1 MAGWGVGSSGW
12 FASSAGFIDHRRGTI
27 PKAHEHLRVKRPVVA
42 SNPPCFDRWRCRE
55 QKDQKLARRV
65 AGTRPNT
72 DKTNGNAV
80 GAVISRRLPELR
92 RRWSEAPWTKPDDRG
107 QLEASG
113 EPVHARRRSAPRY
126 IFAMPKAD
134 YSPHKASP
142 ETPHHVAWY
151 GFAACFP

>member
-1 MAGWGVGSSGW
+1 M
-12 FASSAGFIDHRRGTI
+12 
-27 PKAHEHLRVKRPVVA
+27 A
-42 SNPPCFDRWRCRE
+42 SNSPYFDWRRCRE
-55 QKDQKLARRV
+55 QKDQKPARRV
-65 AGTRPNT
+65 AGTRPTT

-80 GAVISRRLPELR
+80 GAVISRRLPELC

-134 YSPHKASP
+134 YIPQKPRLRHRTMSPGMALLP
-142 ETPHHVAWY
+142 V
-151 GFAACFP
+151 FPKKEELICH